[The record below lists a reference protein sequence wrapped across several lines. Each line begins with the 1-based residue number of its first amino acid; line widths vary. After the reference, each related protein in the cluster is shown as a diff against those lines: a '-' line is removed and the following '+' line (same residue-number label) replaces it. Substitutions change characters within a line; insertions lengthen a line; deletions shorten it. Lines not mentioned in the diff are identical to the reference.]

1 MASQRKQAEPAH
13 ASGDGASVAA
23 DEPGSPN
30 DTPMMRQ
37 YHAAKKRYPHA
48 LLFFRLGDFYE
59 LFFEDAKVASR
70 VLGLTLTSR
79 SKGPDAIPMAG
90 VPVHNAETYLGRLLR
105 MGFSVSICDQTEDAS
120 QAKGLVKREITRVVT
135 PGTVVED
142 NLLDARKPNRLVAVL
157 AERPGDPEGACG
169 LAAVDLSG
177 GAIFVRE
184 TAGVHELAAELAR
197 LAPSECLLPE
207 PAPLPPGAKAPPAL
221 PHGIHAALSHLK
233 PEAFSAREAHA
244 RVLERFGSGKAG
256 AAEMKKLTQALPL
269 AARAAGALV
278 GYLEEMHPGAAAH
291 LQAPRAIDPEA
302 FLELDEV
309 AIRSLELVETLRD
322 RGYEGSLLWTLDRTR
337 TSAGARRLREWM
349 LRPLRG
355 LEALKARQ
363 EAVATLVTDALLR
376 EELREI
382 LKDTVDL
389 ERIAARLAAGR
400 ATPRDLIGLKNSLLL
415 LPKFQDALAN
425 FQAGVLAALRERFEG
440 LGPVAERI
448 ARTLNDDCPNSVADG
463 GLIRAGVDAELDRLR
478 EVSSGGKQW
487 IANFQT
493 RAREE
498 SGISSLKVG
507 YNQVFGY
514 YIEVTKANL
523 ANVPKDFERRQT
535 LANAERFVTPE
546 LKKYEA
552 EVLGAEDKLRAI
564 EARLFNALRDEVA
577 QAVPRLQAAGAGLAE
592 LDALASLAEVAVK
605 KAQVRPALSQ
615 SRKLFFDQMRHPV
628 LEETLARG
636 DLVPN
641 DLSLD
646 ARPGNGK
653 DAAKDPKD
661 EKDRAPQIL
670 LLTGP
675 NMAGKS
681 TYIRSAALC
690 TILAQMG
697 AYVPAQAAEVG
708 LVDRIFTRIGA
719 ADDLFGGRSTFMVEM
734 AEVAEILAHASDR
747 SLVILDEV
755 GRGTSTYDGV
765 SLAWAIVEHLHQ
777 GEAKPRTLFATHYH
791 ELCGLE
797 QELPRVRNASA
808 VVKEWQG
815 EITFLHRIV
824 TGPSER
830 SFGLHVARLAG
841 IPGPVIERARAILQE
856 LEAEA
861 QDRVANVNVPASA
874 KPKRRRIQPKHE
886 DGQMMLF
893 EPTEKEID
901 PRVKEL
907 LDDLRG
913 TDANALSPIQ
923 ALAKL
928 DELVK
933 KAKGKA

>member
-1 MASQRKQAEPAH
+1 MASR
-13 ASGDGASVAA
+13 SGNEDAA
-23 DEPGSPN
+23 DGTSTAAEGPPSG

-37 YHAAKKRYPHA
+37 YRAAKQRYPHA

-59 LFFEDAKVASR
+59 LFFDDAKVASR

-90 VPVHNAETYLGRLLR
+90 VPVHNAEAYLARLLR
-105 MGFSVSICDQTEDAS
+105 QGFSVAICDQTEDAS
-120 QAKGLVKREITRVVT
+120 LAKGLVKREVTRVVT

-142 NLLDARKPNRLVAVL
+142 NLLDARKPNRLAALVSAT
-157 AERPGDPEGACG
+157 PGDLNGAHG
-169 LAAVDLSG
+169 LAAVDLAG

-184 TAGVHELAAELAR
+184 LHGAHELSAELAR

-207 PAPLPPGAKAPPAL
+207 PPKLPPGAKVPAQA
-221 PHGIHAALSHLK
+221 PHGCAAALSHLK
-233 PEAFSAREAHA
+233 PVCFAEREAHA
-244 RVLERFGSGKAG
+244 RVFERFGASKAA
-256 AAEMKKLTQALPL
+256 AAELKKLAQTMPL
-269 AARAAGALV
+269 ALRAAGALV
-278 GYLEEMHPGAAAH
+278 GYLEEMHAGAAAH

-322 RGYEGSLLWTLDRTR
+322 RAFEGSLLWTIDRTR
-337 TSAGARRLREWM
+337 TSAGARRLREWL
-349 LRPLRG
+349 LRPLREQ
-355 LEALKARQ
+355 EALKARQ
-363 EAVATLVTDALLR
+363 DAVAALATDTMLR
-376 EELREI
+376 DELREI

-400 ATPRDLIGLKNSLLL
+400 ATPRDLIGLKNSLKL

-425 FQAGVLAALRERFEG
+425 FQTGVLPELRGRFGG
-440 LGPVAERI
+440 LEPVAARI
-448 ARTLNDDCPNSVADG
+448 EAVLNEDCPNSVSDG
-463 GLIRAGVDAELDRLR
+463 GLIRAGVDADLDRLR
-478 EVSSGGKQW
+478 GIASGGKQW
-487 IANFQT
+487 IANFQAQ
-493 RAREE
+493 AREQT
-498 SGISSLKVG
+498 GIGSLKVG

-514 YIEVTKANL
+514 YIEVTKSNL

-535 LANAERFVTPE
+535 LANAERYVTPE

-552 EVLGAEDKLRAI
+552 EVLGAEDKLRGI
-564 EARLFNALRDEVA
+564 ETKLFNALRDEVSL
-577 QAVPRLQAAGAGLAE
+577 AVPKLQAAGAGLAE

-605 KAQVRPALSQ
+605 KGHVRPALNQ
-615 SRKLFFDQMRHPV
+615 SRKVFFDQMRHPV
-628 LEETLARG
+628 LEETLAKG
-636 DLVPN
+636 ELVPN
-641 DLSLD
+641 DLALD
-646 ARPGNGK
+646 AKPSNGK
-653 DAAKDPKD
+653 ED
-661 EKDRAPQIL
+661 KDRAPQIL

-681 TYIRSAALC
+681 TYIRSVALC

-697 AYVPAQAAEVG
+697 GFVPAQAAEVG

-777 GEAKPRTLFATHYH
+777 GAAKPRTLFATHYH

-797 QELPRVRNASA
+797 EELPRVRNASA

-815 EITFLHRIV
+815 EITFLHRIIA
-824 TGPSER
+824 GPSER

-841 IPGPVIERARAILQE
+841 IPSPVIERARAILLE

-874 KPKRRRIQPKHE
+874 KPKRRRIQPRHD

-901 PRVKEL
+901 PRVKLL
-907 LDDLRG
+907 LDELRG
-913 TDANALSPIQ
+913 TDANALTPLQ

-933 KAKGKA
+933 KAKGNA

>member
-1 MASQRKQAEPAH
+1 MASQRRQAEPAEPS
-13 ASGDGASVAA
+13 ADGAAIAA
-23 DEPGSPN
+23 EDPATPN

-59 LFFEDAKVASR
+59 LFFEDAKVGSR
-70 VLGLTLTSR
+70 ALGLTLTSR
-79 SKGPDAIPMAG
+79 SKGADAIPMAG

-105 MGFSVSICDQTEDAS
+105 QGFSVAICDQTEDAS
-120 QAKGLVKREITRVVT
+120 LAKGLVKRDITRVVT

-157 AERPGDPEGACG
+157 AEHPGAQDGVFG

-184 TAGVHELAAELAR
+184 VRGLHELAAELAR

-207 PAPLPPGAKAPPAL
+207 AEPLPPGAKAPAPL
-221 PHGIHAALSHLK
+221 PPGIHAAISRLA
-233 PEAFSAREAHA
+233 PGVFAAREAHA
-244 RVLERFGSGKAG
+244 RLLDRFGKAKPG
-256 AAEMKKLTQALPL
+256 AAEMKKLAQALPL
-269 AARAAGALV
+269 AAAAAGALT

-291 LQAPRAIDPEA
+291 LQAPRAIDPDE
-302 FLELDEV
+302 FLDLDEV

-322 RGYEGSLLWTLDRTR
+322 RAYEGSLLWTIDRTR

-355 LEALKARQ
+355 LDALKARQ
-363 EAVATLVTDALLR
+363 EAVATLVNDALLR

-382 LKDTVDL
+382 LKDTADL

-400 ATPRDLIGLKNSLLL
+400 ATPRDLIGLKNSLNL
-415 LPKFQDALAN
+415 LPKFEDALAN
-425 FQAGVLAALRERFEG
+425 FKAGVLADLRARFGG
-440 LGPVAERI
+440 LAPVARQIES
-448 ARTLNDDCPNSVADG
+448 TLNEDCPNSITEG
-463 GLIRAGVDAELDRLR
+463 GLIKPGVDADLDRLR
-478 EVSSGGKQW
+478 GISSGGKQW

-493 RAREE
+493 QARE
-498 SGISSLKVG
+498 STGIANLKVG

-514 YIEVTKANL
+514 YIEVTRANL
-523 ANVPKDFERRQT
+523 ASVPKEFERRQT
-535 LANAERFVTPE
+535 LANAERYVTPE

-552 EVLGAEDKLRAI
+552 EVLGAEDKLRVI
-564 EARLFNALRDEVA
+564 ETRIFNALREDVA

-592 LDALASLAEVAVK
+592 VDALASLAEVAVK
-605 KAQVRPALSQ
+605 KMQVRPALSL

-628 LEETLARG
+628 LEETLAKG
-636 DLVPN
+636 ELVPN
-641 DLSLD
+641 DLALD
-646 ARPGNGK
+646 AKVSNGK
-653 DAAKDPKD
+653 DAKEDK
-661 EKDRAPQIL
+661 ERAPQIL

-708 LVDRIFTRIGA
+708 IVDRIFTRIGA

-797 QELPRVRNASA
+797 EELPRVRNASA

-841 IPGPVIERARAILQE
+841 IPAPVIDRARAILLE

-874 KPKRRRIQPKHE
+874 KPKRRRIQPKHD

-907 LDDLRG
+907 LDALRA
-913 TDANALSPIQ
+913 TDANALTPMQ

-933 KAKGKA
+933 RAKGKA